1 MQGNWQQY
9 EQSHQAISED
19 LLVLGKRFMVNEAS
33 ACFKFSSSNQEKIS
47 FLI

>member
-9 EQSHQAISED
+9 EQSHQAVSED
-19 LLVLGKRFMVNEAS
+19 LVVLGERFVVHEAS
-33 ACFKFSSSNQEKIS
+33 ACLKFSSSNQEKIS